1 MPHCLPPTP
10 AAKSQAPP
18 LSTAGQR
25 TSCSPIDPLHT
36 PYSTPTHLLPPYS
49 MPTHL
54 PPPYSMPTHLLQPF
68 FSSDKGFTDDAFQ
81 GFFLTRGVGSS
92 KLGGGQGGRGA
103 G

>member
-1 MPHCLPPTP
+1 MT
-10 AAKSQAPP
+10 
-18 LSTAGQR
+18 
-25 TSCSPIDPLHT
+25 
-36 PYSTPTHLLPPYS
+36 THLL
-49 MPTHL
+49 
-54 PPPYSMPTHLLQPF
+54 PPYSMPTHLLQPF